1 MSTTAPTSELSPRTD
16 ERGPTGQT
24 IATVERAADVLMYF
38 AEQRAATLGVTE
50 VATAL
55 GLSKAAVHRILTSLR
70 GRSLIE
76 LDESSRRY
84 SLGLGAMK
92 LGMAYLERIDVR
104 SVARPE
110 LVALSERTVE
120 TATLSVR
127 SGWTRSYIDQV
138 TPRRELIM
146 SVTLGVPYPLHAGAS
161 SKAFLAFLSDE
172 EVDHYLAQPVLDRLT
187 AATVA
192 TAPALRREIAE
203 IRERGYARS
212 TAERQTGAASVAA
225 PILDQNDRPIAV
237 ISVSGPTDR
246 FTDEAD
252 ACSAALLQTVRRLSE
267 RFGHQPAAA
276 VPALGDEGASA
287 AASGMAAG

>member
-1 MSTTAPTSELSPRTD
+1 MTSTAQPSELSPRAE
-16 ERGPTGQT
+16 ERAGTGQT

-70 GRSLIE
+70 GRGLIE
-76 LDESSRRY
+76 LDEETRRY
-84 SLGLGAMK
+84 SLGIGAMK

-104 SVARPE
+104 TVARPE
-110 LVALSERTVE
+110 LTALSERTLE

-172 EVDHYLAQPVLDRLT
+172 EIEHYLAQPALEQFTPDTIASPPR
-187 AATVA
+187 
-192 TAPALRREIAE
+192 LRREIEE
-203 IRERGYARS
+203 IRARGYAAS
-212 TAERQTGAASVAA
+212 VAERQAGAASVAA

-237 ISVSGPTDR
+237 MSVSGPIDR
-246 FTDEAD
+246 FREETEFCA
-252 ACSAALLQTVRRLSE
+252 AALLQTVRRLSE
-267 RFGHQPAAA
+267 RFGHRPA
-276 VPALGDEGASA
+276 
-287 AASGMAAG
+287 

>member
-1 MSTTAPTSELSPRTD
+1 MTSTAQPSELSPHAE
-16 ERGPTGQT
+16 ERAGTGQT

-70 GRSLIE
+70 GHGLIE
-76 LDESSRRY
+76 LDEATRRY
-84 SLGLGAMK
+84 SLGIGAMK

-104 SVARPE
+104 TVARPE
-110 LVALSERTVE
+110 LTALSERTME

-172 EVDHYLAQPVLDRLT
+172 EIDHYLAQPALEQFT
-187 AATVA
+187 PATLA
-192 TAPALRREIAE
+192 TPPRLRREIEE
-203 IRERGYARS
+203 IRARGYAS
-212 TAERQTGAASVAA
+212 SIAERQPGAASVAA

-237 ISVSGPTDR
+237 MSVSGPIDR
-246 FTDEAD
+246 FREETEFCA
-252 ACSAALLQTVRRLSE
+252 SALLQTVRRLSE
-267 RFGHQPAAA
+267 RFGHRPA
-276 VPALGDEGASA
+276 
-287 AASGMAAG
+287 